1 MILNFILT
9 GFYIGKIRYAPGT
22 FGTLLAIPIFLL
34 IYDLSLIIKI
44 SFVFLLF
51 LISLFLLDLSY
62 KKKIFK
68 NIDDKSIVIDEVIG
82 YLIFIIFFDN
92 TLLILFA
99 SFLIFRLFDILKPY
113 PISLIDKKM
122 KNAFGVILDDII
134 AGLFSGL
141 TLFVIIHVLK

>member
-92 TLLILFA
+92 TLPILLA

-113 PISLIDKKM
+113 PIYLIDKKM

-134 AGLFSGL
+134 AGIFSGL